1 MKTPCPRHLLLPAPG
16 ASLECFQHTGGCS
29 GLCLVKPIVLH
40 FVFPRRPWKSF
51 SWAKLPGQAQ
61 LWGYQNPTAWLKK
74 TNQGANNS
82 FVTYVTLLI
91 SSLGVVVGAH
101 TLLCPVEKLLAAPM
115 ERGLWTARGLL
126 LLTPAPPSS
135 GCPGL
140 GLWRPLDVRV
150 TPCSPDT
157 RQMWHSCRSPVCP
170 PGAGQGQ
177 AQPGSYQESEGKP
190 GGSRVKTLHCL
201 PLE

>member
-1 MKTPCPRHLLLPAPG
+1 MGRGHTENSLSSAPPPACSWSIPGVFPAHRRLLRSLSGETHCPTL
-16 ASLECFQHTGGCS
+16 
-29 GLCLVKPIVLH
+29 
-40 FVFPRRPWKSF
+40 VFPRRPWKSF
-51 SWAKLPGQAQ
+51 LWARFPGQAQ

-150 TPCSPDT
+150 TPCNPDT
-157 RQMWHSCRSPVCP
+157 ARCGTAAGPLCVP
-170 PGAGQGQ
+170 PGRARAKHSLGRTRNQRESQEEAG
-177 AQPGSYQESEGKP
+177 
-190 GGSRVKTLHCL
+190 
-201 PLE
+201 